1 MTVRTLIYRRISS
14 DPTGRAAG
22 VQRQDDDCRALADQ
36 LGWTI
41 LDGVLEP
48 DNDISAYSGK
58 ARPQYQKLLEE
69 LRAGRADAVL
79 AWHPDRLYRRLVELE
94 EFIDVVNTHH
104 IAVRTVKAGEMDL
117 SSPTGRAMARTAAVW
132 SGHEIEHGIERMR
145 AAKEQAASRGEYRGG
160 ARPFG
165 YEPDGVTIR
174 ESEAREIRDATRRL
188 LAGESAGSIIAD
200 WNRRG
205 VPTPRGAAQWRRT
218 SLVAVVV
225 RARNAGKIEKV
236 EAGRRFGEIV
246 GPAVWPALVPEHELL
261 AVRALL
267 VDPARRRTDNYRGE
281 RRHLGSGLF
290 LCGICCDGTP
300 VKLGGGES
308 RARQRDGVYAGSYR
322 CRKFVHCTR
331 ALHPIDVYV
340 DEVMREILKR
350 PETRLRIYDVP
361 ETDLAALQAEATSI
375 EEEIAG
381 LRVDLGRREIT
392 RQDFKVAKA
401 GMEED
406 LAKVTAKLSAAA
418 ARSPLA
424 GIADA
429 DDVDLA
435 WGGATL
441 GRKRAVIDVLATV
454 TLLPGQRG
462 RQRGGSYFDPGS
474 VVIEPRG

>member
-1 MTVRTLIYRRISS
+1 MRSSTASSGCGPRRS
-14 DPTGRAAG
+14 
-22 VQRQDDDCRALADQ
+22 
-36 LGWTI
+36 
-41 LDGVLEP
+41 
-48 DNDISAYSGK
+48 
-58 ARPQYQKLLEE
+58 RP
-69 LRAGRADAVL
+69 
-79 AWHPDRLYRRLVELE
+79 RR
-94 EFIDVVNTHH
+94 
-104 IAVRTVKAGEMDL
+104 
-117 SSPTGRAMARTAAVW
+117 
-132 SGHEIEHGIERMR
+132 
-145 AAKEQAASRGEYRGG
+145 RGEYRGG

-165 YEPDGVTIR
+165 FEADGVTIR
-174 ESEAREIRDATRRL
+174 ESEAKEIRDATRRL
-188 LAGESAGSIIAD
+188 LAGEKSGSIIAD

-205 VPTPRGAAQWRRT
+205 VPTPRGAAQWRRQ
-218 SLVAVVV
+218 SLSAVVV
-225 RARNAGKIEKV
+225 RARNAGKIEKI
-236 EAGRRFGEIV
+236 EKGRRYGEIV
-246 GPAVWPALVPEHELL
+246 GPAVWPAIVPEHELL

-267 VDPARRRTDNYRGE
+267 ADPTRKAQDDYRGE

-290 LCGICCDGTP
+290 LCGICRDGTP

-308 RARQRDGVYAGSYR
+308 RKRKRDDVYAGSYV

-331 ALHPIDVYV
+331 ALHPIDLYV

-406 LAKVTAKLSAAA
+406 LAKVTAKLSSAA

-429 DDVDLA
+429 DDVDQA
-435 WGGATL
+435 WDDATL
-441 GRKRAVIDVLATV
+441 GRKRAVIEVLATV

-462 RQRGGSYFDPGS
+462 RLPGGRTS
-474 VVIEPRG
+474 IRTRW